1 MRSCSQCKTTY
12 PPNLLVCPRD
22 GQATISISS
31 EQNEDPNIGKF
42 AGSYRVNKK
51 LGEGGMGSVY
61 LAEHPTLKK
70 QAAAKILHL
79 EYAQKKTVVER
90 FFAEAKAVSQL
101 GHTNIVEILDF
112 GTIEGS
118 NLPFIL
124 MEFLEGESLMGR
136 LRKEKF
142 VLPAEAVNLTV
153 QLLLALNTAHKKGVV
168 HRDIKPD
175 NIFLLPRAE
184 GSFVKLLD
192 FGIAKLLDDKG
203 QSAASGLTQAGMVVG
218 TPQYMSPE
226 QAQGHVKNIDAR
238 SDVYSVGV
246 ILFEMLCGQLPFLET
261 SFGDLVLAHV
271 MKTPPTPRSINTNV
285 SRALE
290 HVILKAMAKKPEDR
304 YQSAEEMT
312 EALRNAPLTSTRFDE
327 NFATPER
334 HRDQP
339 TTLSGILGEAM
350 PSQTTNWN
358 VRTWAGLAVS
368 SVVLGSLIM
377 AFVMPKDERTP
388 ITQGADLNTA
398 SSLTNLSNNLPSTSA
413 LHAASLSTNL
423 SDNLPPTSAQA
434 AVNVESLRSPSVR
447 FTTKNEREA
456 TVFVFINDSKK
467 LIKLGKA
474 PLTKTFDLN
483 TKIKPY
489 FVDNRGAQW
498 MGTPFIVDSPLTF
511 LVEGNLPVNSKVS
524 TPLNNAPV
532 IPNKTKVLGDDDI
545 IR

>member
-1 MRSCSQCKTTY
+1 MRFCSQCKTTY

-22 GQATISISS
+22 GQKTTSVSS

-101 GHTNIVEILDF
+101 GHANIVEVLDF

-136 LRKEKF
+136 LRKDKF

-153 QLLLALNTAHKKGVV
+153 QLLLALNTAHKKGIV

-184 GSFVKLLD
+184 GSFLKLLD

-203 QSAASGLTQAGMVVG
+203 QSAASGLTQMGTVVG

-271 MKTPPTPRSINTNV
+271 MKTAPTPRSINTNV

-290 HVILKAMAKKPEDR
+290 QIILKAMAKKPEDR
-304 YQSAEEMT
+304 YQSADEMA
-312 EALRNAPLTSTRFDE
+312 EALRSAPLTSTRFDE
-327 NFATPER
+327 NFASPER
-334 HRDQP
+334 HRDQT
-339 TTLSGILGEAM
+339 TTLSGVIGEAM
-350 PSQTTNWN
+350 PSQAANWN
-358 VRTWAGLAVS
+358 ARTWAGLAVS

-377 AFVMPKDERTP
+377 AFAMPGSETAPTP
-388 ITQGADLNTA
+388 TTQQTNLIAA
-398 SSLTNLSNNLPSTSA
+398 SLQANLSNNMLP
-413 LHAASLSTNL
+413 ASNQVTV
-423 SDNLPPTSAQA
+423 P
-434 AVNVESLRSPSVR
+434 VESLKSASVR

-456 TVFVFINDSKK
+456 TVFAFINDSKK
-467 LIKLGKA
+467 PVELGKT

-489 FVDNRGAQW
+489 MVDDKGARW
-498 MGTPFIVDSPLTF
+498 TGIAFIVDQPLTIPI
-511 LVEGNLPVNSKVS
+511 EGELSLNQKIIVPVNDVVVTPPPKKSK
-524 TPLNNAPV
+524 
-532 IPNKTKVLGDDDI
+532 KLGDDEI